1 MKLFKLKDFL
11 TYPSDDF
18 HFAKVTYTSKKEL
31 SMHNHDYYE
40 VFWIEKGTG
49 FHHINGYMKKLEKG
63 DLIMIRPD
71 DTHTFS
77 ASHFDT
83 NGLTIT
89 NLAFNADTVIFF
101 KNRYFPDTTTFFWS
115 RECLPFQTKL
125 SDEDLTFLAMESEKL
140 VLKQNN
146 KLILDYILNII
157 MRMSFEQDQHRPVY
171 QNIPYWLSRAI
182 ERFNSVEYLKTGATG
197 FARLCNRSID
207 HTNRVL
213 KNTIGNTLT
222 ETINKIKMNYA
233 ANQLIM
239 TNSPVKNISH
249 QCGYKNI
256 GHFYKVFK
264 DFYNITPVKYR
275 KINQKI
281 I

>member
-1 MKLFKLKDFL
+1 MKLFKLTDFL
-11 TYPSDDF
+11 AKPKDDF
-18 HFAKVTYTSKKEL
+18 HFAKVTYTTKKEL

-40 VFWIEKGTG
+40 VFWIEKGAG
-49 FHHINGYMKKLEKG
+49 FHHINGYKKKLTKG
-63 DLIMIRPD
+63 DLIMVRPE

-77 ASHFDT
+77 AYPFDS

-89 NLAFNADTVIFF
+89 NLAFKGDTIRFF
-101 KNRYFPDTTTFFWS
+101 KNRYLPGSTDFFWS
-115 RECLPFQTKL
+115 QEFLPFQIKL
-125 SDEDLTFLAMESEKL
+125 TDKDLAFLSLESEKL
-140 VLKQNN
+140 LLQQNN
-146 KLILDYILNII
+146 KLILDYVLNSIFRI
-157 MRMSFEQDQHRPVY
+157 SIEQSQHKPVCH
-171 QNIPYWLSRAI
+171 NIPYWLCRAI
-182 ERFNSVEYLKTGATG
+182 EQFNSVEYLKTGAVG
-197 FARLCNRSID
+197 FAWLCNRSID
-207 HTNRVL
+207 HINRVL
-213 KNTIGNTLT
+213 KSTIDNTLT

-275 KINQKI
+275 KLNQKI